1 MAPKLRICMLN
12 ADIPVPNV
20 YAQKA
25 PTYGQIFHQLLSAA
39 ATQSLSPVIIE
50 SSDYDVMKGEY
61 PVSILNYDA
70 IVISGSANSA
80 YDDLEWIQKLDSFIL
95 NVYQHHPQVK
105 IFGSCFGHQLVC
117 QSLLKDR
124 GVRVGVD
131 PNGWEI
137 GVQEITLHPRFLKEF
152 GKSNRLPEKLR
163 LQFVHHDHVVIPT
176 PHSLPE
182 SWMTMGSTQHCHVQ
196 GVYEPGRVLTYQG
209 HFEFDKFV
217 NSETVKFFFPT
228 WAPEVLANAMK
239 AIDADDDASAGAAM
253 VLRFFMEEGVERGM
267 DKDEAKCEV
276 TELMLTEPVGA

>member
-1 MAPKLRICMLN
+1 MAQTIRLCMLN

-39 ATQSLSPVIIE
+39 ASRTLPQTSIK

-61 PVSILNYDA
+61 PASISGYDA

-80 YDDLEWIQKLDSFIL
+80 YDDLDWIRKLDQFIL
-95 NVYQHHPQVK
+95 DVYQHHPKVK

-117 QSLLKDR
+117 QSLLRDH

-137 GVQEITLHPRFLKEF
+137 GVKEITLHERFLKEF
-152 GKSNRLPEKLR
+152 GKRNRLPEKMR

-176 PHSLPE
+176 PDSLPH
-182 SWMTMGSTQHCHVQ
+182 SWMTLGSTQHCTVQ

-228 WAPEVLANAMK
+228 WTPEVLEEAME
-239 AIDADDDASAGAAM
+239 AIDADDDAAAAAGM
-253 VLRFFMEEGVERGM
+253 VLNFFLEKGMETGVNKET
-267 DKDEAKCEV
+267 AKCEV
-276 TELMLTEPVGA
+276 TEVLLTQPVGA